1 MYFTMFVIFLALIIG
16 PIVAAKFIGKI
27 KINLPMQ
34 LLQPTGQHNND
45 TSGMITG
52 SRLNGAGGSAA
63 VSGGTAAGTAAAT
76 SAGTVAATTGP

>member
-1 MYFTMFVIFLALIIG
+1 MYFTMFVIFLALLIG

-52 SRLNGAGGSAA
+52 SRLNGAGGPAA
-63 VSGGTAAGTAAAT
+63 VSGGTAAAT
-76 SAGTVAATTGP
+76 SAGTAAASASTTGP